1 MPCNCFIVPPHLL
14 RAIATSSHNNE
25 AIRKSAQQCVDFHEK
40 LMSARQERMA
50 KAALLQTQ
58 GQAYSRISPFIPQV
72 LLRQLSKADRVDDA
86 ARSLAAK
93 DLDHAQQLMSS
104 KKGTCL
110 NDRSCLARSMFS

>member
-14 RAIATSSHNNE
+14 KAIATSAHNNE
-25 AIRKSAQQCVDFHEK
+25 TTRKSAQLCVDFHEK
-40 LMSARQERMA
+40 LIAARRQRMA
-50 KAALLQTQ
+50 VAALNQ
-58 GQAYSRISPFIPQV
+58 GKDQGCFRASPFIPQV
-72 LLRQLSKADRVDDA
+72 LLRQLSKGEGVDDA

-110 NDRSCLARSMFS
+110 FSE